1 MIKRMGLEAVYHEKV
16 FLEIMAI
23 LAKYKVTDCCLSINT
38 RNPTNKN

>member
-23 LAKYKVTDCCLSINT
+23 LAKYKVTDCCLSVKT
-38 RNPTNKN
+38 HKPKEK